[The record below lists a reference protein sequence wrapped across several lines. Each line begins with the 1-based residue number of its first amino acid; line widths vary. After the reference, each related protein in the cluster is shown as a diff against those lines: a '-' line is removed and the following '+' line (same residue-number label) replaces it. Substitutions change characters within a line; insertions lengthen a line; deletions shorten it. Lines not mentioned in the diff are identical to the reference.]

1 MARCTAAGIDF
12 ESTHEQYVLYNC
24 HRHAHQ
30 EQLRKVFRREERPR
44 IILLAGPE
52 GVGKRYLLESCI
64 YQVRQEPA
72 SPDLHLVTLDLD
84 GYEPESGSYAA
95 YVEAQLAKRGEER
108 KGFLQELLKY
118 LKLKVRVQPTLAG
131 ISAMSIVLEL
141 DVPVREIIAWFESA
155 WLSGPKRKPREQLV
169 QFLREFTRDRRL
181 VLHIPERGTELLRTW
196 LVEDLPLLPNIL
208 LAFSSSA
215 IERSIND
222 AETDIKPLRV
232 RVEPYRREEMV
243 EFLSEIFAA
252 NRLAPELGDALWRA
266 THGYPA
272 FLAIKLC
279 DLISR
284 GTIYRDEDER
294 WCMASEGVV
303 APDCVE
309 VLETDLYEPIEAVL
323 HRLREEGRGVLAHR
337 AAQFLKIAGLCGSVV
352 PVQLITHYLGF
363 FEDEENELI
372 DSIDEYFIGNVE
384 APLFQDL
391 AYSHP
396 GFPKFAVYAF
406 ANPILQRV
414 LVHRLGIERHKRVEV
429 AARFYRHLREVMPIR
444 SRAVA
449 TLYASVLEQTNEE
462 SKRQAME
469 SELTWWVGVE
479 EAEALQTHFTQR
491 LKERGLDSETL
502 WLLYERIKNRWPAY
516 RRLALLGAYREQ
528 PNGIPWRRTPY
539 WYYDYAS
546 TLYELGRYEESRDAS
561 REGISRLQESGSSME
576 GALVT
581 MRGRV
586 EFVLGFLKEAETSF
600 RRALEILEK
609 ALGPDHRNVAAS
621 LNDLAELYRTQGR
634 YAEAERLH
642 QRALEILEKA
652 LGPDHPEVAASLNN
666 LAGLH
671 YAQGR
676 YAEAE
681 PLHQRALGIREKA
694 LGPDHRNVA
703 TSLNDLAELYR
714 TQGRYA
720 EAEPLHQRA
729 LEIVEKAL
737 GPDHPHVAVKL
748 NGLARLYDA
757 QGRYAEAE
765 PLYQRALEISEKAL
779 GPNHPEVAASLNNL
793 AGLYGAQGRY
803 AEAEPLHQRALEI
816 DRKALD
822 PNHPHVAVTLNNLA
836 GLYYAQGRYA
846 EAEPLLQRALEIVEK
861 ALDPNHPEVATSLN
875 NLAGF
880 YYAQGRYAE
889 AEPLYQRAL
898 EIKEKALGPDHPD
911 VAISLNHLAALYRT
925 QGRYAEAEPLL
936 QRALG
941 IREKA
946 LGPGHRD
953 VAASLNNLAAL
964 YDAQGRY
971 AEAEPL
977 HQRALGIRE
986 KALGPDHPDVAISL
1000 NDLAALYRT
1009 QARYAEAEPLH
1020 QRALEILE
1028 KALGLNHPDVC
1039 PVLENYAVLLR
1050 KLNRVTEAESM
1061 EMRAEAI
1068 RMRLAQK

>member
-155 WLSGPKRKPREQLV
+155 WLSGPRRKPREQLV

-196 LVEDLPLLPNIL
+196 LVEDLPLLPNIF
-208 LAFSSSA
+208 LAFSSSRS
-215 IERSIND
+215 ERFMND
-222 AETDIKPLRV
+222 AETDIKPLRT
-232 RVEPYRREEMV
+232 RVEPFLREEMAG
-243 EFLSEIFAA
+243 FLSEMFGEH
-252 NRLAPELGDALWRA
+252 RLSPALGDALWRA

-406 ANPILQRV
+406 ANPVLQRV

-449 TLYASVLEQTNEE
+449 TLYASVLEQANEE
-462 SKRQAME
+462 SKREAME
-469 SELTWWVGVE
+469 SELAWWVGVE
-479 EAEALQTHFTQR
+479 ETEALQTHLTQR
-491 LKERGLDSETL
+491 LKHGALDSEGL
-502 WLLYERIKNRWPAY
+502 WLLYERIKNRWRAY
-516 RRLALLGAYREQ
+516 RQLAVLSAYGEQ
-528 PNGIPWRRTPY
+528 PNGIPWSRAPY
-539 WYYDYAS
+539 WHERYAL
-546 TLYELGRYEESRDAS
+546 TLYELGRYEEARDAA
-561 REGISRLQESGSSME
+561 REAISRLQDSGSSME
-576 GALVT
+576 GRLVNVLG
-581 MRGRV
+581 MAEV
-586 EFVLGFLKEAETSF
+586 DLGFLKEAETSF
-600 RRALEILEK
+600 RRALEI
-609 ALGPDHRNVAAS
+609 S
-621 LNDLAELYRTQGR
+621 
-634 YAEAERLH
+634 
-642 QRALEILEKA
+642 EKA
-652 LGPDHPEVAASLNN
+652 LGPDHPDVATGLNNLAALYHAQGRYAEVESLCQRALGMREKALGPDHPDVAQSLNN
-666 LAGLH
+666 LAGV
-671 YAQGR
+671 YDTQGGR

-681 PLHQRALGIREKA
+681 PLHQRALGIWEKA
-694 LGPDHRNVA
+694 LG
-703 TSLNDLAELYR
+703 S
-714 TQGRYA
+714 
-720 EAEPLHQRA
+720 
-729 LEIVEKAL
+729 
-737 GPDHPHVAVKL
+737 DHPHVGTSL
-748 NGLARLYDA
+748 SNLARLYFA
-757 QGRYAEAE
+757 QGRYAEVE
-765 PLYQRALEISEKAL
+765 PLCQRVLGIREKAF
-779 GPNHPEVAASLNNL
+779 GPDHPDVATSLSNL
-793 AGLYGAQGRY
+793 AR
-803 AEAEPLHQRALEI
+803 
-816 DRKALD
+816 
-822 PNHPHVAVTLNNLA
+822 
-836 GLYYAQGRYA
+836 LYYAQGRYA
-846 EAEPLLQRALEIVEK
+846 EAEPLC
-861 ALDPNHPEVATSLN
+861 
-875 NLAGF
+875 
-880 YYAQGRYAE
+880 
-889 AEPLYQRAL
+889 
-898 EIKEKALGPDHPD
+898 
-911 VAISLNHLAALYRT
+911 
-925 QGRYAEAEPLL
+925 

-941 IREKA
+941 MRRKPWA
-946 LGPGHRD
+946 PTTPMWPQASTTWLRSTAPKVDTPRPNRSASGHWGSERKPS
-953 VAASLNNLAAL
+953 APTTPMWPQASTTWPCSTAPRIDTPRPNRSASGHWGS
-964 YDAQGRY
+964 GRKPW
-971 AEAEPL
+971 APTT
-977 HQRALGIRE
+977 
-986 KALGPDHPDVAISL
+986 PMWP
-1000 NDLAALYRT
+1000 
-1009 QARYAEAEPLH
+1009 
-1020 QRALEILE
+1020 
-1028 KALGLNHPDVC
+1028 
-1039 PVLENYAVLLR
+1039 
-1050 KLNRVTEAESM
+1050 
-1061 EMRAEAI
+1061 
-1068 RMRLAQK
+1068 